1 MSLPFL
7 RHACS
12 VLGIHSRSVCIL
24 YILFRVYVMTSV
36 PVLINY
42 ETCTSSITAVWA
54 HRAPKFD
61 SDDFLFLEKY
71 FILSRR

>member
-1 MSLPFL
+1 
-7 RHACS
+7 
-12 VLGIHSRSVCIL
+12 
-24 YILFRVYVMTSV
+24 MTSV
-36 PVLINY
+36 PALINY